1 VQTPVL
7 GGDAMSTPEARRR
20 LLEQAAT
27 RLGGVEQ
34 LAKKLGVTQRAMKLY
49 VGGGAPLPDALF
61 LRLVDLLSEQWSS
74 ESQPP
79 PGRDPKR
86 RS

>member
-1 VQTPVL
+1 
-7 GGDAMSTPEARRR
+7 MSTPEARRR

-34 LAKKLGVTQRAMKLY
+34 LAEKLGVTRGAMKRYLD
-49 VGGGAPLPDALF
+49 GAAAVPDALF
-61 LRLVDLLSEQWSS
+61 LRLVDLLSEQGRG

-79 PGRDPKR
+79 PARDPNSKR

>member
-1 VQTPVL
+1 
-7 GGDAMSTPEARRR
+7 MSTPEARRR

-49 VGGGAPLPDALF
+49 VDGGAALPDALF

-79 PGRDPKR
+79 PAKDPNSKR
-86 RS
+86 R

>member
-1 VQTPVL
+1 
-7 GGDAMSTPEARRR
+7 MSTPEARRQ

-27 RLGGVEQ
+27 RLGGLEQ

-49 VGGGAPLPDALF
+49 LSGAAPLPDALL
-61 LRLVDLLSEQWSS
+61 LRLIDLLSEQGQAPPAQDPSS
-74 ESQPP
+74 
-79 PGRDPKR
+79 KR

>member
-1 VQTPVL
+1 MQTAL
-7 GGDAMSTPEARRR
+7 GGAMSTPEARRR

-34 LAKKLGVTQRAMKLY
+34 LAKKLGMTREAMKLY
-49 VGGGAPLPDALF
+49 LDGGAAVPDALF

-79 PGRDPKR
+79 PAKDPNSKR
-86 RS
+86 R

>member
-1 VQTPVL
+1 
-7 GGDAMSTPEARRR
+7 MSTPEARRR

-34 LAKKLGVTQRAMKLY
+34 LEKKLGMTRGAMKLY
-49 VGGGAPLPDALF
+49 LDGAAAVPDSLF

-79 PGRDPKR
+79 PGRDPNAKR